1 MSFEQQI
8 QKESERFHT
17 LCDRLFDTQWSE
29 AALPEAQAQLTAYEN
44 QARLTQNNINAFN
57 AAADKEYERL
67 VNIKGHGVKHVWYK
81 IRGKLEQHLDEQEMT
96 WLRDFEKCKEE
107 EQRLLLLK
115 EKINTAQT
123 YLQQCQDTYEET
135 TTQRAIPSSTTNNE
149 TVAIANGD
157 TNLSRIICFKG
168 KEEYTPSDSRFNTSE

>member
-1 MSFEQQI
+1 
-8 QKESERFHT
+8 
-17 LCDRLFDTQWSE
+17 
-29 AALPEAQAQLTAYEN
+29 
-44 QARLTQNNINAFN
+44 
-57 AAADKEYERL
+57 EYERL

-135 TTQRAIPSSTTNNE
+135 TTQHAIPSSTTNNE
-149 TVAIANGD
+149 TVAVANGD
-157 TNLSRIICFKG
+157 TNLSRIIYFKG